1 MRTIPH
7 NLQNAY
13 YKLKKSRLIKDNQLD
28 DDSIS
33 YFESILNSGL
43 PKLDSDFTLYY
54 FIKNLFYNDK
64 TKFYNFI
71 NNSGF
76 ECLVLYTDNLC
87 ISNHFNLGSKV
98 YISWNKDEKLYN
110 IKKITK

>member
-1 MRTIPH
+1 MRTVPY

-13 YKLKKSRLIKDNQLD
+13 YKLKKSKLVKENEIDS
-28 DDSIS
+28 DSIS
-33 YFESILNSGL
+33 YFESVLNSGL
-43 PKLDSDFTLYY
+43 PKNDDEFIVYY

-64 TKFYNFI
+64 LKFYNFI

-76 ECLVLYTDNLC
+76 ECLVLYTDNLY

-98 YISWNKDEKLYN
+98 YISWNKDDKLYN
-110 IKKITK
+110 VKQI